1 MTRKRKVMCLLY
13 GPIQEFKKNTQTS
26 ITSLKQWKQ
35 DIFMQKRFNIRETS
49 FCKYYWSVE
58 KVLRNSK
65 HRNMEQNESSTLNS
79 PTTSVSSSSTA
90 HDGKR
95 FSHHWAWDLY
105 AYTFAILFGIFALS
119 CFAIIVRQ
127 CKQSSSSRNVHGRFT
142 TIQLFV
148 AASLKVVALLWS
160 PLLLNEARKKTFT
173 IALIIDC
180 CSMALILSAFSI
192 LLLILLETTKTSLAP
207 PRLQN
212 IWVLL
217 AITAVLT
224 LVMLTF
230 NLLVLYADRKLWHFV
245 SYLALS
251 AWGTLICIGYVVAGR
266 RMWSNLQS
274 SRAIG
279 KSSGERRLKNIT
291 ILVLI
296 APFITA
302 AMLILTVCLAA
313 AQYGIL
319 RRLNMSATTINWKR
333 YVIMFL
339 LKCCE
344 LVIVVLI
351 FGVVI
356 RTKSGKG
363 SVEDAPSLQLGTFA
377 EEPPT
382 EENDEDEAPS
392 SATHNAR

>member
-1 MTRKRKVMCLLY
+1 MLTD
-13 GPIQEFKKNTQTS
+13 S
-26 ITSLKQWKQ
+26 KQ
-35 DIFMQKRFNIRETS
+35 S
-49 FCKYYWSVE
+49 
-58 KVLRNSK
+58 
-65 HRNMEQNESSTLNS
+65 NMEQNESSTLNS
-79 PTTSVSSSSTA
+79 ITTPVSSSTA
-90 HDGKR
+90 NERR
-95 FSHHWAWDLY
+95 FRHPWAWDFY

-119 CFAIIVRQ
+119 CFAIFIRQ
-127 CKQSSSSRNVHGRFT
+127 CKQPSSSRNVHGRFT

-148 AASLKVVALLWS
+148 AASLKVVALLWG
-160 PLLLNEARKKTFT
+160 PLMLSEASKKTFT
-173 IALIIDC
+173 TALIIDC
-180 CSMALILSAFSI
+180 SSMALILSAFSI
-192 LLLILLETTKTSLAP
+192 LLLIMLETTKTSLAP

-217 AITAVLT
+217 AITAVLS

-230 NLLVLYADRKLWHFV
+230 NLLALHADRNLWHFV
-245 SYLALS
+245 SYLAVS
-251 AWGTLICIGYVVAGR
+251 TWGTLICIGYIVAGR
-266 RMWSNLQS
+266 RMWSNLKS
-274 SRAIG
+274 SREIG

-319 RRLNMSATTINWKR
+319 KRLKMSAKETNWKR
-333 YVIMFL
+333 YVIKFL

-363 SVEDAPSLQLGTFA
+363 SVEDAPSLQLGTFV

-382 EENDEDEAPS
+382 EENYEDEAPS
-392 SATHNAR
+392 SMSHSTR